1 MVIYMIDIYLFLEK
15 NRLQQP
21 FNISNFRNILSFKL
35 AFAKKNPQNFVFGFN
50 SNSSKVSNNNP
61 SLNRIMEKCWSHS
74 QCVATKIELA
84 KVWLE
89 RSHPRNH
96 SIRDGCASISR
107 EEPRTE
113 WRQGLLIRPVGK
125 WSERNRSSVVRA
137 MHFYC
142 IIEVDIRWNVVS
154 VVASSS
160 VHGILKRCKLHLLAI
175 VVGYALPR
183 DRKEFFSLPS
193 SNLAPW
199 FWWIVTEVL
208 IFARLE

>member
-1 MVIYMIDIYLFLEK
+1 MS
-15 NRLQQP
+15 RQR
-21 FNISNFRNILSFKL
+21 SNL
-35 AFAKKNPQNFVFGFN
+35 G
-50 SNSSKVSNNNP
+50 
-61 SLNRIMEKCWSHS
+61 
-74 QCVATKIELA
+74 
-84 KVWLE
+84 KVWLD
-89 RSHPRNH
+89 RIHRTNPRNH
-96 SIRDGCASISR
+96 SIRDGCTSISR

-154 VVASSS
+154 VLASS

-183 DRKEFFSLPS
+183 DRKEFFSLQSCPVISWVEQKFLS
-193 SNLAPW
+193 SLAW
-199 FWWIVTEVL
+199 NNFVFCIGIYENFKLLNECFYIIKRFL
-208 IFARLE
+208 IKIFY